1 MSNSLTQ
8 ATASAVGPLV
18 ATYAASYLPGDPMVK
33 TLIASQLGS
42 TFVRPFVQVLSDT
55 HLWRWIGLGKS
66 NVVVI
71 SPETALYDKVERYL
85 LERFVENFERCELKT
100 QRGGISFAIANGLLS
115 RRMEEEYEGAQIFVE
130 LAQSNVGNSQE
141 QVQVSE
147 QRAIH
152 VCSKKATYEVLR
164 AYVKHICEQY
174 DRSQS
179 RTLTV
184 YRSVLGVKKKRKR
197 GDSDDAPQVYWD
209 AIDIR
214 TNRNFGNTIVSA
226 SVQRELLD
234 DIARFMGDEQW
245 YHEKGIPY
253 KRGYVLHGPPGT
265 GKVRDGINR
274 LDQPDQGD
282 RQRVRAARLCGG
294 PLDPR
299 EQLAAARARDRN

>member
-42 TFVRPFVQVLSDT
+42 TLVRPFVQALSET
-55 HLWRWIGLGKS
+55 HLSRWIGFGKS

-71 SPETALYDKVERYL
+71 SPETALYEKVERYL
-85 LERFVENFERCELKT
+85 LERFVENFERCELRT

-130 LAQSNVGNSQE
+130 LAQSNAGGSQE
-141 QVQVSE
+141 QAREVAE
-147 QRAIH
+147 QCAIH
-152 VCSKKATYEVLR
+152 VCSKKAPFEALR

-179 RTLTV
+179 RMLTV
-184 YRSVLGVKKKRKR
+184 YRSVLGVKKKRKH
-197 GDSDDAPQVYWD
+197 DDNAGEQVYWD

-226 SVQRELLD
+226 RVQRELLD

-265 GKVRDGINR
+265 GKVCK
-274 LDQPDQGD
+274 GD
-282 RQRVRAARLCGG
+282 
-294 PLDPR
+294 
-299 EQLAAARARDRN
+299 